1 MNREKPFFSKEAEM
15 AVLGGIILD
24 ASNQLNSILPK
35 IKEDYFYFT
44 EHRKIFSVI
53 IKMYNSNEKIDIV
66 TLKNRLKRENLL
78 SEIGGDDY
86 LQMLTDK
93 IDMIPNLDEYVNIVE
108 ENFILRHM
116 IGTAK
121 VIVDDCNTEKT
132 VDEIIENAESSIFKV
147 RESRYKADI
156 ISVSDSIPQI
166 HKMIDTYMTRKQLVT
181 GVPTGFKDLDEMT
194 TGFQKGELIVL
205 AARPGVGKTSFALN
219 MLSNQCVKTQDD
231 APKYKGLI
239 FSLEMTSEQLIQRML
254 CSYSGISSLRL
265 RQGNLSKGDMHNLL
279 VSYNDFTA
287 SEIYI
292 DDSTKGTPLDIKAK
306 SRRMKMDKSIDFL
319 IIDYLQMMHLDKR
332 VENKQVEISEIS
344 RSLKLL
350 AKELNIPVIALA
362 QLSRN
367 PEKRENK
374 EPILSDIRDSGSI
387 EQDADVVIFIH
398 RKFKEGV
405 ELDDAKLIISK
416 QRNGPTGDI
425 EIHFDPAHTLFKPK
439 ARQQ

>member
-15 AVLGGIILD
+15 SVLGGIILD
-24 ASNQLNSILPK
+24 AQNQLNHIMPK
-35 IKEDYFYFT
+35 LKQEYFYFT
-44 EHRKIFSVI
+44 ENKNIYAVI
-53 IKMYNSNEKIDIV
+53 LKMYNSNEKIDIV
-66 TLKNRLKRENLL
+66 TLKNRLKRENQL
-78 SEIGGDDY
+78 SEVGGDEY

-93 IDMIPNLDEYVNIVE
+93 IDMIPNIDEYANIVE
-108 ENFILRHM
+108 ENYILRHL
-116 IGTAK
+116 IDTAK
-121 VIVDDCNTEKT
+121 IIVDNCKSEKT
-132 VDEIIENAESSIFKV
+132 VDEIIESAESNIFQV
-147 RESRYKADI
+147 RESRYKTDV
-156 ISVSDSIPQI
+156 ISVSESIPHVQ
-166 HKMIDTYMTRKQLVT
+166 KMIDVYMSRKEHVT
-181 GVPTGFKDLDEMT
+181 GVPTGFADLDDMT

-219 MLSNQCVKTQDD
+219 MLANQCVKTREN
-231 APKYKGLI
+231 APKFKGII

-265 RQGNLSKGDMHNLL
+265 RQGNLSKQDMHNLS
-279 VSYNDFTA
+279 VSFSDFTN

-306 SRRMKMDKSIDFL
+306 SRRMKIEKDVDFV
-319 IIDYLQMMHLDKR
+319 IIDYIQMMHLDRK

-350 AKELNIPVIALA
+350 AKELNVPVIALA

-367 PEKRENK
+367 PERRENK

-398 RKFKEGV
+398 RKFREGV
-405 ELDDAKLIISK
+405 ELDDAKLIIAK
-416 QRNGPTGDI
+416 QRNGPTGEI
-425 EIHFDPAHTLFKPK
+425 EIHFDPARTLFKQK
-439 ARQQ
+439 AKQQ